1 MRLLLIEDDVEICEM
16 LQDFLKKE
24 AFELDFV
31 LDGESG
37 LQEFSKKPYDLVLL
51 DLMMPKLNGME
62 VISKIRET
70 STVPVMILSAKDSDL
85 DKSLGLGLGADDYL
99 TKPFSMTEL
108 LARIRANIRRST
120 QYSRIPE
127 QQEPY
132 LKAGDLI
139 MNLEEHSVLRG
150 ETVIELTHKEFEIL
164 KLLMSHPN
172 KVYTKAQLYS
182 LVWNDAYLGDE
193 NAVNVHISRLR
204 SKIETPSKSFRYI
217 KTVWGIGYK
226 LGENL

>member
-1 MRLLLIEDDVEICEM
+1 MKLLLIEDDIEICEM
-16 LQDFLKKE
+16 LQEFLEKE

-31 LDGESG
+31 LDGETG
-37 LQEFSKKPYDLVLL
+37 LQKFTEKPYDLVLL

-62 VISKIRET
+62 VISRIRET
-70 STVPVMILSAKDSDL
+70 STVPVMILSAKDGDL

-120 QYSRIPE
+120 QYSKPSETIRC
-127 QQEPY
+127 
-132 LKAGDLI
+132 LKAGNLI
-139 MNLEEHSVLRG
+139 MNLEEH
-150 ETVIELTHKEFEIL
+150 TVSKDSEFIDLTQKEFEIL
-164 KLLMSHPN
+164 KLFLRHPK
-172 KVYTKAQLYS
+172 KVFTKAQIYS
-182 LVWNDAYLGDE
+182 LVWNDTYFGDE

-204 SKIETPSKSFRYI
+204 NKIKDSHYI

>member
-70 STVPVMILSAKDSDL
+70 SQPPA
-85 DKSLGLGLGADDYL
+85 
-99 TKPFSMTEL
+99 
-108 LARIRANIRRST
+108 
-120 QYSRIPE
+120 
-127 QQEPY
+127 QQ
-132 LKAGDLI
+132 
-139 MNLEEHSVLRG
+139 N
-150 ETVIELTHKEFEIL
+150 
-164 KLLMSHPN
+164 
-172 KVYTKAQLYS
+172 
-182 LVWNDAYLGDE
+182 
-193 NAVNVHISRLR
+193 
-204 SKIETPSKSFRYI
+204 
-217 KTVWGIGYK
+217 
-226 LGENL
+226 